1 VLALEES
8 LEDAQ
13 IRARGMVVREGDVL
27 QLAPPLKMSD
37 YEFSVERPA
46 PAPGEHSEQIL
57 REAGYADAAIGKLR
71 AAGVI

>member
-1 VLALEES
+1 
-8 LEDAQ
+8 
-13 IRARGMVVREGDVL
+13 MP

-37 YEFSVERPA
+37 YEFAVERPA
-46 PAPGEHSEQIL
+46 PAPGEHSDQIL